1 MLKEDDDVGQCIGK
15 GCVNDGCGF
24 VGRESGDV
32 CPECGGMILAPK
44 ELAEAERITEN
55 WRRSETKEAENSQD
69 NIENK

>member
-1 MLKEDDDVGQCIGK
+1 MSKEDENVGQCIGR
-15 GCVNDGCGF
+15 GYDNDGCGF

-55 WRRSETKEAENSQD
+55 WRRSEMKEAEKLRD
-69 NIENK
+69 DTENK